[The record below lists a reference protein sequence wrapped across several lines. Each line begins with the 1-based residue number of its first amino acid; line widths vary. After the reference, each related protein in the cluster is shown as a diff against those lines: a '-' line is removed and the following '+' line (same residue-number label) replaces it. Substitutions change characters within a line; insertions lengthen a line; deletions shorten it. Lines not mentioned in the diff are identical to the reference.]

1 MQYPIVID
9 LVDDSDDDEVQIISP
24 PQRMADKKRG
34 RGGDEE
40 NVDNRVER
48 PAKQSLLNEKR
59 LSEKKEAPRNKRG
72 RNKST
77 PGHGRYTDAEKA
89 ALDLF
94 LQRRRAWPIEIWYW
108 RQVREAGELP
118 AEVQYRSDHSLAM
131 HFRQTEQHLKSQIP
145 LRDLNKPLLESRPA
159 RKTRRTTNAEDM
171 KQDERD
177 NDDPEAV
184 VEEMRTD
191 SANIDSAR
199 PPTNAEDMEQ
209 DECGKNEDEAVVEQ
223 MRIDSANID
232 SARPL
237 SKRMVPNGILQARKL
252 EFSPAVPSKPAAL
265 PEQQLLFRALLAYE
279 DIRKRIRRSE
289 FLLEKLRGRASPGV
303 SQKRELATLARYRKR
318 LANEEA
324 HWNKLKAQYHSQ
336 LETNMAL
343 FEGAMMEFG
352 ETQQ

>member
-1 MQYPIVID
+1 MID

-177 NDDPEAV
+177 NDDPEVV
-184 VEEMRTD
+184 VEEMRT
-191 SANIDSAR
+191 
-199 PPTNAEDMEQ
+199 
-209 DECGKNEDEAVVEQ
+209 
-223 MRIDSANID
+223 DSANID

-352 ETQQ
+352 ERQQ